1 MITMKFET
9 ATNRCPIC
17 NETAVVNTIPKYH
30 YLQSGL
36 EDVYLSNGVARI
48 HCPTHGTL
56 IHVPNEQQVLQV
68 LALELLVK
76 PALLSPAELLF
87 LRKSCGLTQSVMAKL
102 LGLRG
107 HATVAERELGKS
119 RITAESDF
127 YYRARIARLLWEL
140 HVKHS
145 EKSFLAPV
153 HIKRLKRILEH
164 FTDLVMQPAVSEKQ
178 ELNLVLDHDAW
189 QGRAA

>member
-1 MITMKFET
+1 MNPEA

-17 NETAVVNTIPKYH
+17 NAIADVNTIQRYN

-36 EDVYLSNGVARI
+36 EDVYLLNSVVSI
-48 HCPTHGTL
+48 QCPSHGTL

-68 LALELLVK
+68 LALELLIK
-76 PALLSPAELLF
+76 PSLLLPADLLF

-127 YYRARIARLLWEL
+127 YYRARTARLLWEL
-140 HVKHS
+140 HTEHP
-145 EKSFLAPV
+145 EKSSLAPV
-153 HIKRLKRILEH
+153 HIERLKRILEH
-164 FTDLVMQPAVSEKQ
+164 FTDLVMQPAVSEKK

-189 QGRAA
+189 HWRAA